1 MNDNIRVKFLLDWRT
16 LFPGEE
22 PPDIEPFNSKQLV
35 EKEII
40 HCEKEISIL
49 KFKLKKKE
57 FLLTILHKLKTSFDT
72 QNLSLGPLKSVS
84 EELFDKKYQNSPDE
98 ENPPS
103 LPVLKKALIPPKSPL
118 SGSITSLN
126 DGELMSFSRG
136 SSTEEKPELSTFVKK
151 KSNSF
156 SHESDPP
163 TPRPKPERRLTE
175 PSGKRKPL
183 PDIPTSHSSTL
194 PKDAKLLSKSAFLE
208 NNLEKND
215 TDHKFEYS
223 GTNSADLSDNAS
235 LSSTEDFPPPPTEE
249 ECENSSS
256 QANTEAKIS
265 DQVSLVTYSTSSED
279 DEHIYTELEYIQAL
293 IPPKIPNKIESFD
306 TKPVENQ
313 ETMYEN
319 AHLQPKFEKL
329 ASVSDDDNDNHANH
343 ASPNIHRKRLGSQDR
358 QGLLFSDDL
367 DVTNSGGE
375 DVHDSDHVFR
385 KGSRESINT
394 DDKPKGPNIVVHTT
408 SHDYDDEDD
417 EEHIYANVEEFMK
430 TRNLESDDESV
441 SSDHDPLS
449 DSTFVGQPP
458 ANYREMTSGE
468 IEELHK
474 HIDSDEDISHEGK

>member
-1 MNDNIRVKFLLDWRT
+1 MNDNIRLKFLLDWRT

-22 PPDIEPFNSKQLV
+22 PPDIEAFNNKQLV
-35 EKEII
+35 EKEIA

-98 ENPPS
+98 EKPPS
-103 LPVLKKALIPPKSPL
+103 LPVVKKALIPPKSPL
-118 SGSITSLN
+118 SSSVTSPN

-136 SSTEEKPELSTFVKK
+136 NSTEEKPELTTFVKR

-183 PDIPTSHSSTL
+183 PDIPAPYFTL
-194 PKDAKLLSKSAFLE
+194 PKDAKLLSKSTFLE

-215 TDHKFEYS
+215 TDHKDEYL

-249 ECENSSS
+249 ECKNSSS
-256 QANTEAKIS
+256 HANTEAKTS
-265 DQVSLVTYSTSSED
+265 DQVSLVTYSTSSKD
-279 DEHIYTELEYIQAL
+279 DEHIYTELEVIQAL
-293 IPPKIPNKIESFD
+293 IPPKIPNKVEFFE
-306 TKPVENQ
+306 TKLVENQ
-313 ETMYEN
+313 EIMYEN

-329 ASVSDDDNDNHANH
+329 ASVSDDDSENHANH
-343 ASPNIHRKRLGSQDR
+343 LSPNIHRKRLGSQDR
-358 QGLLFSDDL
+358 QGYLFSDDL

-375 DVHDSDHVFR
+375 DVHDADHVFR
-385 KGSRESINT
+385 KGSQESINT
-394 DDKPKGPNIVVHTT
+394 VDKPKGPNIVVHTPC
-408 SHDYDDEDD
+408 HDYDEEDD

-441 SSDHDPLS
+441 GSDHDPLS

-474 HIDSDEDISHEGK
+474 HIDSDEDPSHEGK